1 MSMMAPT
8 PEQME
13 TFRRRQEQALTNPQ
27 TQVLPGEGLNQR
39 YPFLGGLPTGGP
51 PTGGQRPIFP
61 TPPPVASGPNAGLR
75 ADGRSANDLARQ
87 LARVSLPQEQAAA
100 VQSEIKR
107 LNAEAGRT
115 SPQSP
120 IDTAL
125 PGALGNQPLAPRPVF
140 ERDAKDLSGDEVYR
154 PLFSPQ
160 AVPNGPF
167 GGAIGGIGSLFG
179 GRQAPD
185 AENMMRKNQM
195 AFQAQ
200 QLMPQSFQPL
210 PVSSP
215 QMTGGYGLSNYSGE
229 NFSKGV
235 MALPQIQEN
244 FYSPPA
250 GGYTAPAI
258 TSPYQMV

>member
-39 YPFLGGLPTGGP
+39 YPFLGGLPTGGPPTGGRRPVFPTPPTGGPPTGGRRPVFPTPPTGGPPTGGQRPIFPTPPTGGP

-140 ERDAKDLSGDEVYR
+140 ERDAKDTTRS
-154 PLFSPQ
+154 
-160 AVPNGPF
+160 
-167 GGAIGGIGSLFG
+167 
-179 GRQAPD
+179 
-185 AENMMRKNQM
+185 
-195 AFQAQ
+195 
-200 QLMPQSFQPL
+200 
-210 PVSSP
+210 
-215 QMTGGYGLSNYSGE
+215 
-229 NFSKGV
+229 
-235 MALPQIQEN
+235 
-244 FYSPPA
+244 
-250 GGYTAPAI
+250 
-258 TSPYQMV
+258 